1 MAIRKEQVL
10 ALLVLG
16 ISGWI
21 YSGLGAEVAGGNKL
35 SPKRLEYTATPV
47 VSAPLAGAAE
57 GKFARLELFAEP
69 RETRALP
76 PRELAFP
83 AHAPLSVTALPLE
96 PGPDYAHAL
105 LLREDGSM
113 VADVVLKS
121 STEVA
126 AAAAEPEAEA
136 APAVGS
142 GQNREQLA
150 KTYDQLFFEGLTA
163 PNYGIVDEVVGV
175 NRYDAEKMTDFSSVV
190 VRFRQYST
198 TTGKTGASVNYDQN
212 RVQKVRAIKLADTLR
227 NEVARHVREVPA
239 DAAHNNERGQL
250 ITWLLG
256 KARDAAWVYDEALQQ
271 AEIYTQSNPGT
282 LDGLRWQLRVLQA
295 KGDLAGE
302 FALLEG
308 IAGDQR
314 ESAFRYEG
322 LGLVKAKLG
331 LWSDAEQDLRRA
343 VELGRN
349 DARAHASLAS
359 FLVARGRSREAM
371 APALRAEQSLGTL
384 AEANDKVRAVRAI
397 VSCHL
402 ALGEIEAART
412 AMALLPGDRAQPYL
426 AGCIAYAAGDL
437 AKALGAFRQASVGEH
452 GSAALLG
459 QAAVLLRQQQWQ
471 DAHDGFLAVAD
482 QAPLLRHRAWAG
494 LALLYQRIGQYDQSM
509 QWIDRALEAD
519 PQDPYCHYLRG
530 RTLRLQGQLAGAQES
545 LTSALA
551 LRDDFVP
558 AVAEMAAVQSARAE
572 GARGEE
578 QATAVLWAM
587 RYGGRAVDLAFRP
600 EVELF
605 EQQGRYQ
612 FAAGSV
618 VDAKASFE
626 KARDTAPDD
635 AAKLFAKGALAVV
648 DYSRGQ
654 VDDAVAAL
662 QRFSELPKD
671 APMRKWAEETVQAI
685 DDHAQKEMLED
696 RFERDDLGGIWPV
709 EVDGGLKAQTKDNRL
724 LFKGQFTKA
733 GEVSTER
740 SGAVQRS
747 RNFLAVGITM
757 QFGKDQPRSAGFAG
771 LRIETQKGST
781 GQPDTQVMVGIRDGK
796 PHVRIVDSREEP
808 KVKDLDLPG
817 FDLAA
822 PQELEL
828 RLVPRGEQTLRA
840 FAIQVRWNGILQWE
854 QELKGLGGSSG
865 NELRTILFVQG
876 SKGSAVDVA
885 FDDYRLER
893 RKEITR

>member
-10 ALLVLG
+10 ALIVLG
-16 ISGWI
+16 ISGLI
-21 YSGLGAEVAGGNKL
+21 YSGLGADAGGAMKL
-35 SPKRLEYTATPV
+35 SPKRLEYAAVPV
-47 VSAPLAGAAE
+47 VAAPLAGAPE

-83 AHAPLSVTALPLE
+83 PHAPLSVTALPLE
-96 PGPDYAHAL
+96 PGPDFAHAL
-105 LLREDGSM
+105 LLREDGAT

-121 STEVA
+121 AADVA
-126 AAAAEPEAEA
+126 EAPASEPEPEQ
-136 APAVGS
+136 APAQGAGS
-142 GQNREQLA
+142 NREQLA
-150 KTYDQLFFEGLTA
+150 KTYDQLFVEGLTGA
-163 PNYGIVDEVVGV
+163 FYGFVEVVGV
-175 NRYDAEKMTDFSSVV
+175 DPYDAEKMTDFEGHV
-190 VRFRQYST
+190 VRFRQFSA
-198 TTGKTGASVNYDQN
+198 TTGKVGPIQVFDQN
-212 RVQKVRAIKLADTLR
+212 NRQKVRAIKLRDTLR

-239 DAAHNNERGQL
+239 DGAHNNERGQL

-256 KARDAAWVYDEALQQ
+256 KAREAAWVYDDALQQ
-271 AEIYTQSNPGT
+271 AEIYSQVNPAT

-308 IAGDQR
+308 IAGEHRD
-314 ESAFRYEG
+314 SAFRFEG

-349 DARAHASLAS
+349 DARPQASLAA
-359 FLVARGRSREAM
+359 FLVACGRSREALG
-371 APALRAEQSLGTL
+371 PALRAEQALGGL
-384 AEANDKVRAVRAI
+384 ADSNDKVRAVRAI
-397 VSCHL
+397 VACHL
-402 ALGEIEAART
+402 ALGEIEAARA
-412 AMALLPGDRAQPYL
+412 AMALLPGDRPQPYF

-437 AKALGAFRQASVGEH
+437 PVALDAFRQASVGEH

-482 QAPLLRHRAWAG
+482 QAPMLRHRAWAG
-494 LALLYQRIGQYDQSM
+494 LALLYQRLGQYDQSI

-519 PQDPYCHYLRG
+519 PQDPYSHYLRG
-530 RTLRLQGQLAGAQES
+530 RTLRLQGQLGGAQEA
-545 LTSALA
+545 LTSALR

-558 AVAEMAAVQSARAE
+558 AVAEMAAVQSARASS
-572 GARGEE
+572 ALGEE

-600 EVELF
+600 TVELF
-605 EQQGRYQ
+605 EREGLCQ
-612 FAAGSV
+612 FAAGSSA
-618 VDAKASFE
+618 DAKASFE
-626 KARDTAPDD
+626 KARDTAADD
-635 AAKLFAKGALAVV
+635 PAKLFAKGALAVV

-654 VDDAVAAL
+654 VDEAVASL

-696 RFERDDLGGIWPV
+696 RFERDELGGIWPV
-709 EVDGGLKAQTKDNRL
+709 EMDGSLKSAIKDNHL
-724 LFKGQFTKA
+724 LFHGQFSRT

-740 SGAVQRS
+740 TGAVQRS

-757 QFGKDQPRSAGFAG
+757 QFGKEQPRNTGFAG

-781 GQPDTQVMVGIRDGK
+781 GQPDTQVMVGLREGK
-796 PHVRIVDSREEP
+796 PHVRIVDNREEP
-808 KVKDLDLPG
+808 KLKDLEIPG
-817 FDLAA
+817 FDIGA
-822 PQELEL
+822 PQDLEL
-828 RLVPRGEQTLRA
+828 RLVPRGEQTMRA
-840 FAIQVRWNGILQWE
+840 FAIQVRWNGIVVLE

-876 SKGSAVDVA
+876 SKGSPVDVA

-893 RKEITR
+893 RKEIK